1 MKRGSK
7 RRSIIWKISREDM
20 YKITSAHNSLADILR
35 YFGLHAGAGN
45 YKTLKNR
52 LKEDDIDYSHI
63 KLGLNS
69 NKGRKSIIKKSVL
82 EYLKPHSTMKSSR
95 LKERL
100 LDQNVLENKCSKCGQ
115 EPIWDSKPLVL
126 QLDHINGDSSDNRI
140 ENLRIL
146 CPNCHTQTSTFAGR
160 KMKQH
165 HNCLSCHKSITRGST
180 YCIKCSNQNKSQHQ
194 QTKIIWSASEEL
206 IKSTNEFGFCEIG
219 RRLGVS
225 DNAIR
230 KRIANHQ

>member
-7 RRSIIWKISREDM
+7 RRSIIWTITKEDIS
-20 YKITSAHNSLADILR
+20 KITNNHNSLADILR

-52 LKEDDIDYSHI
+52 LKEDSIDYSHI

-69 NKGRKSIIKKSVL
+69 NRGRKSRKKKNVI
-82 EYLKPHSTMKSSR
+82 EYLHSNSIMRSSR
-95 LKERL
+95 LKAKL
-100 LDQNVLENKCSKCGQ
+100 LDGNVLENKCSKCGQ
-115 EPIWDSKPLVL
+115 GSIWNNEPLVL

-146 CPNCHTQTSTFAGR
+146 CPNCHTQTPTFAGR
-160 KMKQH
+160 RTKQH
-165 HNCLSCHKSITRGST
+165 HNCLNCHKAISRGSS
-180 YCIKCSNQNKSQHQ
+180 YCKKCTNKPPQK
-194 QTKIIWSASEEL
+194 TKIIWPQSKEL
-206 IKSTNEFGFCEIG
+206 IELTKEFGFCEIG

-230 KRIANHQ
+230 KRIKNYS